1 MDCIDKLSHNAH
13 GANFSPAKMD
23 HHRTAPRLWDR
34 NESFDS
40 KAVVLKNKL
49 RELSILRLHIVA
61 GRANI

>member
-1 MDCIDKLSHNAH
+1 
-13 GANFSPAKMD
+13 MD
-23 HHRTAPRLWDR
+23 HHRTATRLWDR